1 MYLAV
6 QLPPAVALTYSAFD
20 PYRGVSQ
27 MAVAFMSPS
36 PVKKD
41 TQLVALG
48 LISRDRHALFCQ
60 THA

>member
-1 MYLAV
+1 M
-6 QLPPAVALTYSAFD
+6 TYSAFD